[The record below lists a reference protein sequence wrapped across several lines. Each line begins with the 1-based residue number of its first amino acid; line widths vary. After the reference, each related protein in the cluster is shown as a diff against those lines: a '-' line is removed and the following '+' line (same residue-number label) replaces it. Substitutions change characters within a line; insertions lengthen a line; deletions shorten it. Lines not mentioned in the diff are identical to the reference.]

1 MIKVRRGT
9 FETNSSSVHAI
20 AIQKNNNFT
29 SIDVEHGMYD
39 YSEAKCSSYAETLSI
54 YPDAFYDEFCLY
66 TSPRSK
72 LSYIYTASI
81 LLDKENDFCKT
92 LKWLKEDSIKY
103 KFYKYKKT
111 EKNPFNVYIDHY
123 DYVDSK
129 CKCVLEEFLNFV
141 FSNKDIFYNFVF
153 NDRSYIW
160 TGSDGSP
167 VIPHVY
173 VDEDEYISFIKEN

>member
-1 MIKVRRGT
+1 MIKIRTGV

-20 AIQKNNNFT
+20 AIQKSNNFS
-29 SIDVEHGMYD
+29 SIDVKHGMSD
-39 YSEAKCSSYAETLSI
+39 YSEAERSFAETLSI
-54 YPDAFYDEFCLY
+54 YPDAFYNEFRLY

-81 LLDKENDFCKT
+81 LLDRENDFRKT

-103 KFYKYKKT
+103 KFYEYNKK

-129 CKCVLEEFLNFV
+129 CKCVLEEFLNFI

-153 NDRSYIW
+153 SDRSYIW
-160 TGSDGSP
+160 TGSDGDP
-167 VIPHVY
+167 VIPYVY